1 MKITDIVTEVKTRS
15 FIEKDGP
22 VTFCNNTLYNQVTI
36 TFDSGNSFVTDF
48 TGLVD
53 PYSFHKFLVH
63 ESNDELSFCVRFIK
77 YFGAQ
82 YLQKV
87 EFFTSEFNNKDVSI
101 ELNYKLADCF
111 LTSASFYF
119 DDYGDLE
126 KMYIFTDT
134 CEIMKFEFSDLG
146 QHNFINILLKCVLSC
161 GEVSYE
167 NCFQY
172 ITSHL
177 ISMGL
182 LKRKTL
188 SEPKSTGI
196 RFATE
201 DDLRFKYNYRAF
213 CTNRRHNELDIITY
227 ISWSITGAPNVETD
241 LIPHIIDSSDIMK
254 SARLERLNG
263 WPTITNVNI
272 KKNK

>member
-1 MKITDIVTEVKTRS
+1 MKIKDIVTEVKTINFS
-15 FIEKDGP
+15 EKDGP
-22 VTFCNNTLYNQVTI
+22 VTFCNNTLYNQVTV
-36 TFDSGNSFVTDF
+36 TFDSDNSFVADF

-53 PYSFHKFLVH
+53 PYSFHKFLAH
-63 ESNDELSFCVRFIK
+63 EINDELSFCVEFIK

-82 YLQKV
+82 YLQKA
-87 EFFTSEFNNKDVSI
+87 EFFIKEFDNNNVSV

-111 LTSASFYF
+111 LTGASFYF
-119 DDYGDLE
+119 DDYNGLE

-161 GEVSYE
+161 GEVPYE

-172 ITSHL
+172 ITTHL
-177 ISMGL
+177 ISIGI
-182 LKRKTL
+182 LKKIKL
-188 SEPKSTGI
+188 SEPRSTGI

-201 DDLRFKYNYRAF
+201 DDLRFTYNYRAF
-213 CTNRRHNELDIITY
+213 CTNKKHDELDIVTY
-227 ISWSITGAPNVETD
+227 ISWSIIGAPNVETD

-272 KKNK
+272 KN